1 MNPQQDQ
8 NEPTTRP
15 AYYPTI
21 RPESACNKIRMSL
34 QQDQNQPAIRP
45 E

>member
-8 NEPTTRP
+8 HN
-15 AYYPTI
+15 PTI
-21 RPESACNKIRMSL
+21 RPESACNKIRISL